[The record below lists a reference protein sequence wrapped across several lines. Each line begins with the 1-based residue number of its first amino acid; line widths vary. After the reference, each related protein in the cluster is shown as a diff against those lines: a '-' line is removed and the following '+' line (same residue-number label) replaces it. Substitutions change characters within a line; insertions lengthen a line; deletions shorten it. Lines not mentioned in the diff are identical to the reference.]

1 MKRSRIFVSILAAAA
16 AALTAGSLTG
26 CASTSGTLETHGA
39 AAQLI
44 VKYAAMKYVEQ
55 ASLSE
60 RGERARRVMDV
71 AKLVAETA
79 KGEPITLQRLASIA
93 AEQLPADLPP
103 SDRTLALALISVA
116 QTELQKRT
124 GVGGLESDTLLKL
137 AEVLGW
143 IADAAALY
151 AAPV

>member
-1 MKRSRIFVSILAAAA
+1 MKVNRILAALIAA
-16 AALTAGSLTG
+16 AAITLAGGVSG
-26 CASTSGTLETHGA
+26 CASNGNLLEENSA

-44 VKYAAMKYVEQ
+44 VKYAAMKYVEE
-55 ASLSE
+55 ASLSD
-60 RGERARRVMDV
+60 RGARARRVIDV

-79 KGEPITLQRLASIA
+79 KGEPITLQRLAAIA
-93 AEQLPADLPP
+93 AEQLPANLPQ
-103 SDRTLALALISVA
+103 SDRTLALTLISVA

-151 AAPV
+151 ASPV